1 MDDEFVKQLLDKLE
15 NDLNISS
22 CNDFIGNLFD
32 QRAEKIHTSISKNKE
47 YKEQLKVL
55 HKLNDE
61 IIAKYENGR
70 EIISLIED
78 FKDNYIDTTSLI
90 EKQMYKYGLYDG
102 MKLII
107 EGLKNN

>member
-1 MDDEFVKQLLDKLE
+1 MDDKFVKQILDKLE
-15 NDLNISS
+15 NDLNIAPSK
-22 CNDFIGNLFD
+22 DFIGNLFD

-47 YKEQLKVL
+47 YKKQLKIL
-55 HKLNDE
+55 HKLND
-61 IIAKYENGR
+61 